1 MDFSHRLEGY
11 FQRRYR
17 SFLYREICRFSSGKM
32 ANLAAAGARMVTLSH
47 IQSALAKVRKSIYV
61 SPCTRSETFSEL
73 TGNSIYLKLENRQR
87 TGAYKERGALNKLLS
102 LTAEE
107 RSQGVIAASAG
118 NHAQAVAYHAS
129 NLGIRARI
137 VMPLPTPLIK
147 VSATRGYGG
156 DVVLHGSNYDEAYE
170 EALRLSAQDH
180 LTFVHAFDDD
190 AVIAG
195 QGTLGLELLE
205 QHPDLEAVVVPIGG
219 GGLIGGIG
227 CALKETNP
235 RIQVIGVQPA
245 RIPSVKVALSEGKPV
260 TLPSAVTIA
269 DGIAVRRAGE
279 RTLPLIQK
287 YVDDIVTVEEEEI
300 ANAVL
305 LLLEREKMLAEGAG
319 AAAVA
324 AIVNRRIPAIRDSAT
339 REKPGKKVVAIVSGG
354 NIDVTLLAR
363 IIERGLVKDGRLVRL
378 RVHLPDYPGALHRLT
393 GILAQ
398 HRANIVET
406 SYDRAYHNV
415 NLGDT
420 AIDVTMETRGPD
432 HIAELISALG
442 ANGYTHERI
451 L

>member
-1 MDFSHRLEGY
+1 
-11 FQRRYR
+11 
-17 SFLYREICRFSSGKM
+17 M
-32 ANLAAAGARMVTLSH
+32 ANPATASARIVTLSD
-47 IQSALAKVRKSIYV
+47 IQAALVQVRNSIQV

-102 LTAEE
+102 LTPEE

-129 NLGIRARI
+129 KLGIRARI
-137 VMPLPTPLIK
+137 VMPLATPLIK
-147 VSATRGYGG
+147 VSATRDYGG
-156 DVVLHGSNYDEAYE
+156 DVVLHGANYDEAYE
-170 EALRLSAQDH
+170 EAMRLSAQER

-195 QGTLGLELLE
+195 QGTLGLELLD
-205 QHPDLEAVVVPIGG
+205 QYPDLEVVVVPIGG
-219 GGLIGGIG
+219 GGLIGGMG

-245 RIPSVKVALSEGKPV
+245 RLPSVKVALSEGKPV
-260 TLPSAVTIA
+260 TLPAAVTIA
-269 DGIAVRRAGE
+269 DGIAVRRVGV

-305 LLLEREKMLAEGAG
+305 LLLEREKILAEGAG
-319 AAAVA
+319 AAALA
-324 AIVNRRIPAIRDSAT
+324 ALVNRRIPMIRDKA
-339 REKPGKKVVAIVSGG
+339 GAKVVAVVSGG

-378 RVHLPDYPGALHRLT
+378 RVHLPDYPGALHRVT

-420 AIDVTMETRGPD
+420 AIDITMETRGPD